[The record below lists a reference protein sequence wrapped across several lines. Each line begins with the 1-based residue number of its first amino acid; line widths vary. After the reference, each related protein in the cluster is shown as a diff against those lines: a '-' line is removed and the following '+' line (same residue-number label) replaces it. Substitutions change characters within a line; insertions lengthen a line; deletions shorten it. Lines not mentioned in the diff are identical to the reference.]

1 MKLCL
6 ACGYSFESENWVCP
20 GCGHQPAGQDGLVRF
35 CDDPPA
41 EAGGFKQEYFARLAQ
56 LEPGNFWFRARNQ
69 LLLWALQTYFPTA
82 QSLFEVGCGTGFVLA
97 AIREAGTGIRLTGS
111 EIFRD
116 GLIFAADR
124 LPNVELYQMD
134 ARQIPFEREFDVV
147 GAFDVLEHIAG
158 DELVLSEMFKATKP
172 GGGILLTVPQHQ
184 FLWSELDRH
193 SMHQRRYNRAEL
205 RGKVERAGFR
215 VERITSFVSFLL
227 PLMILSRRKRKDQD
241 LWVEFQIN
249 RSLNAFFEK
258 TLAAERALIRSGLSF
273 PVGGSLLLVARKPA
287 SAS

>member
-6 ACGYSFESENWVCP
+6 ACGYSYESENWVCP
-20 GCGHQPAGQDGLVRF
+20 GCGHQPARQDGLVCF

-41 EAGGFKQEYFARLAQ
+41 EAGRFKQEYFARLAQ

-69 LLLWALQTYFPTA
+69 LIVWALQTYFPTA
-82 QSLFEVGCGTGFVLA
+82 TSLFEVGCGTGFVLA
-97 AIREAGTGIRLTGS
+97 GIREAATGIRLAGS
-111 EIFRD
+111 EIFSD
-116 GLIFAADR
+116 GLIFARDR
-124 LPNVELYQMD
+124 LPKVELYQMD
-134 ARQIPFEREFDVV
+134 ARQIPFHREFDVV
-147 GAFDVLEHIAG
+147 GAFDVLEHIAE
-158 DELVLSEMFKATKP
+158 DELVLSEMFKATRP

-184 FLWSELDRH
+184 FLWSELDQH

-227 PLMILSRRKRKDQD
+227 PFMMLSRRKRKDRD
-241 LWVEFQIN
+241 LWAEFQLS
-249 RSLNAFFEK
+249 RSLNVCFEK
-258 TLAAERALIRSGLSF
+258 TLAAERALIKSGLSF
-273 PVGGSLLLVARKPA
+273 PAGGSLLLVARKPA